1 MCIVLLL
8 YLVSQIDQ
16 PDDTG
21 IQVSARTRVYT
32 NIVRVFCLQSFTGRV
47 KCLSF
52 SALWVKAKGKF
63 AFTAGETLPF
73 LKVKTLV
80 SLCADFEAFAQD
92 GEGSEGKMQ
101 GYCVVCSARAREER
115 ERFVVRERIGFSSE
129 VDEFISEPVETT
141 SDVGGTLSEDRC

>member
-21 IQVSARTRVYT
+21 LRAHARIHY
-32 NIVRVFCLQSFTGRV
+32 IVRVFCLHAFTGRV

-63 AFTAGETLPF
+63 AFTAR
-73 LKVKTLV
+73 K
-80 SLCADFEAFAQD
+80 
-92 GEGSEGKMQ
+92 
-101 GYCVVCSARAREER
+101 
-115 ERFVVRERIGFSSE
+115 
-129 VDEFISEPVETT
+129 
-141 SDVGGTLSEDRC
+141 

>member
-1 MCIVLLL
+1 M
-8 YLVSQIDQ
+8 
-16 PDDTG
+16 
-21 IQVSARTRVYT
+21 
-32 NIVRVFCLQSFTGRV
+32 

-73 LKVKTLV
+73 LEVKTLV

-92 GEGSEGKMQ
+92 GEGSEGKIQ

-115 ERFVVRERIGFSSE
+115 ERFVVRERSGFSSE

-141 SDVGGTLSEDRC
+141 SEVGGTFSEDRC